1 MKQEIVILGER
12 SKWVPVSSQRI
23 QQIEDKNGDILL
35 DIIGKPDEV
44 IAIFLGIKGLNDTV
58 LWLQHPLGSRPEF
71 NSLVKSHQRL

>member
-58 LWLQHPLGSRPEF
+58 LWLQHPLSSRPEF
-71 NSLVKSHQRL
+71 NSLVKSRQRL